1 MSTIVLLLFFSTSTV
16 LAHVATIQIKGEN
29 KYKAVR
35 LTPEIYNNANSDL
48 SDLLIKN
55 SSGEAVPYFLN
66 TGFQTLNMD
75 REIYPMTLIHSYT
88 KDNSFYF
95 DYKLA
100 TERERDTLATSIE
113 VTTGNMNFAKIVDV
127 YGSYDNIHWEFV
139 TNDKIYV
146 IDDISKLSIE
156 FSEPNKYTHYR
167 FRLAN
172 NLEEISFDTVNLV
185 YSMNARENNYFIES
199 LSPVFHIEEKDQRT
213 YIEIEGLRNLRL
225 CDITIETD
233 SMFKRRVILPLSPGK
248 EIYNLSVYDTSYSDT
263 TIPLDGNISQDEIYS
278 MMIINN
284 DDKPIHING
293 ITVSYYADEVVFE
306 GVSNESYTL
315 DFGVDA
321 TRTSPVYDIASYK
334 EEILKGTIDQVT
346 ISNVSYDTT
355 EEIPEK
361 WDYKVVFNIV
371 VIVTTVL
378 LGGLI
383 LSRLKHK

>member
-1 MSTIVLLLFFSTSTV
+1 MSVIVLLLFFSTSTV

-29 KYKAVR
+29 KYKAIR

-48 SDLLIKN
+48 SDLLIKS
-55 SSGEAVPYFLN
+55 SSGEAVPYFIN
-66 TGFQTLNMD
+66 TGFQKLYEEKET
-75 REIYPMTLIHSYT
+75 YPMSLIHSYT

-100 TERERDTLATSIE
+100 TETEWDTLATSIE
-113 VTTGNMNFAKIVDV
+113 VSTNNTNFAKIVDV
-127 YGSYDNIHWEFV
+127 YGSYDNLHWTFV
-139 TNDKIYV
+139 TNDKFYV

-167 FRLAN
+167 FKLAN

-199 LSPVFHIEEKDQRT
+199 LTPVFHIEEKDQKT
-213 YIEIEGLRNLRL
+213 YIKIEGLKNLRL
-225 CDITIETD
+225 GDVTIETD
-233 SMFKRRVILPLSPGK
+233 SMFKRRVNLPHLTSK

-263 TIPLDGNISQDEIYS
+263 TVPLNGQVSQEDIYS
-278 MMIINN
+278 MTVINN
-284 DDKPIHING
+284 DDKPIHIKG

-306 GVSNESYTL
+306 GDLGESYTL
-315 DFGVDA
+315 DFGLDS
-321 TRTSPVYDIASYK
+321 TKTSPVYDIASYK

-346 ISNVSYDTT
+346 ISDISYDSA
-355 EEIPEK
+355 EETPEK

-371 VIVTTVL
+371 VIATTVL
-378 LGGLI
+378 LGVLI
-383 LSRLKHK
+383 LSRLRHK